1 MTPERWREV
10 RAVFAQALERELAKR
25 AAFLDEACGNDAALR
40 QEVESLLRA
49 DAGASGYLEPPAAR
63 SRAQADLQAR
73 LAAAL
78 SAHYRLER
86 ELGRGGMATVYLAH
100 DLRHDRP
107 VALKVLHPELA
118 EALSPEPRFLR
129 EIRTAARLE
138 HPHILPVLD
147 SGAAQGLL
155 WYTMPYVEGESLRAR
170 LDCEGQLPVEEAVR
184 LAREVADALE
194 YAHAHGVVHRDIK
207 PENILL
213 SGGHA
218 RVADFGI
225 AKAVEAAGG
234 ETLTVSGVLVGT
246 PAYMSPEQGA
256 GERELDGR
264 SDVYSLGCV
273 LYEMLAGEPLWSGP
287 SPVAVIAQRITESS
301 RPLGALREGVP
312 TAVEQA
318 ITQALARSPADRFQT
333 VAEFAKALAGAAAE
347 STPALAPQA
356 SAVPTAS
363 RPPAG

>member
-10 RAVFAQALERELAKR
+10 RAVFAQALEREPAKR

-40 QEVESLLRA
+40 QELESLLRA

-63 SRAQADLQAR
+63 SLALADLQDR

-118 EALSPEPRFLR
+118 EALSPERRFLR

-147 SGAAQGLL
+147 SGGAQGLL
-155 WYTMPYVEGESLRAR
+155 WYTRPYVDGESLRAR
-170 LDCEGQLPVEEAVR
+170 LDREGQLPVEEAVR

-194 YAHAHGVVHRDIK
+194 CAHAHDVVHRDIK

-287 SPVAVIAQRITESS
+287 TPLAVIGR
-301 RPLGALREGVP
+301 
-312 TAVEQA
+312 
-318 ITQALARSPADRFQT
+318 RF
-333 VAEFAKALAGAAAE
+333 AE
-347 STPALAPQA
+347 SPSPLEGARAGL
-356 SAVPTAS
+356 
-363 RPPAG
+363 PAGL

>member
-10 RAVFAQALERELAKR
+10 RAVFAQVLEREPAKR

-63 SRAQADLQAR
+63 SGAQADLQDR

-78 SAHYRLER
+78 SAHFRLER

-118 EALSPEPRFLR
+118 EALSPERRFLR

-155 WYTMPYVEGESLRAR
+155 WYTMPYVEGQSLRTR
-170 LDCEGQLPVEEAVR
+170 LDCEGQLNVEEAVR
-184 LAREVADALE
+184 LTREVADALA
-194 YAHAHGVVHRDIK
+194 YAHAQGVVHRDIK

-218 RVADFGI
+218 RVTDFGI
-225 AKAVEAAGG
+225 AKAVEAAG

-256 GERELDGR
+256 GEHELDGR
-264 SDVYSLGCV
+264 SDIYSLGCV

-287 SPVAVIAQRITESS
+287 SPLAVVAQRITESS

-312 TAVEQA
+312 AAVEQA
-318 ITQALARSPADRFQT
+318 VTQALARSPAHRFQT
-333 VAEFAKALAGAAAE
+333 AGEFAQALAGAAAE
-347 STPALAPQA
+347 STPALARQA
-356 SAVPTAS
+356 PAVPMAS
-363 RPPAG
+363 RPPER

>member
-10 RAVFAQALERELAKR
+10 RAVFAQALERGLAKR
-25 AAFLDEACGNDAALR
+25 AAFLDEACGKDAALR

-49 DAGASGYLEPPAAR
+49 DAAASGYLEPPAVR
-63 SRAQADLQAR
+63 SLAQADPQVR

-107 VALKVLHPELA
+107 VALKMLRPELA
-118 EALSPEPRFLR
+118 EALSPERRFLR

-147 SGAAQGLL
+147 SGATEGLL
-155 WYTMPYVEGESLRAR
+155 WYTMPYVEGESLRTR
-170 LDCEGQLPVEEAVR
+170 LDSEGQLPVVEAVR

-194 YAHAHGVVHRDIK
+194 HAHAHGVVHRDIK

-256 GERELDGR
+256 GERPLDGR

-273 LYEMLAGEPLWSGP
+273 LYEMLAGAPLWSGR
-287 SPVAVIAQRITESS
+287 SPLAVIAQRITESS
-301 RPLGALREGVP
+301 RPLGAFREGVP
-312 TAVEQA
+312 AAVEQA
-318 ITQALARSPADRFQT
+318 VTRALARSPADRFQT
-333 VAEFAKALAGAAAE
+333 AAEFGLALAGAAAA
-347 STPALAPQA
+347 STTALASQVP
-356 SAVPTAS
+356 AVPTAS
-363 RPPAG
+363 RPPER